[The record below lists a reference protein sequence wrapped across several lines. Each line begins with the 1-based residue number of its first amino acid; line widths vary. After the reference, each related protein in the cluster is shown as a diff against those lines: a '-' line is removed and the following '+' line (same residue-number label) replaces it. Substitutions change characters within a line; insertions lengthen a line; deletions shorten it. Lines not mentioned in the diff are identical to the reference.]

1 MFSPCTLGII
11 ALLVECLRGPSSI
24 QKLHAGMALMHIA
37 YQNRVTSMQ
46 ILKDGALLYVP
57 NLLNSRALVVRAVG
71 AGMITHLLGL
81 FDYSWG
87 ENTNIFK
94 SAIIH

>member
-1 MFSPCTLGII
+1 M
-11 ALLVECLRGPSSI
+11 ECLRGPSSI

-57 NLLNSRALVVRAVG
+57 TLLNSRALVVRAVG
-71 AGMITHLLGL
+71 SGMITHLLGL

-94 SAIIH
+94 